1 MIPST
6 LVNLFRRGLKK
17 PPHVVARRV
26 VMELRKSWE
35 RLTGGRHS
43 QITTAAL
50 LRGTRAASVNALWSK
65 LQSRPWLTWLATPTD
80 RAILNDLCPGDMD
93 TILQAAEHALAHRV
107 DLLGSGPISLGEQID
122 WHRDY
127 KTGHVWPATL
137 AHDLDYANLDQPSD
151 VKFAWDVSRLHWL
164 LPAAQAFQLTH
175 HEKYAVATRNV
186 LEQWIA
192 TNPCGFGVN
201 WACTMEAALRI
212 FSWTY
217 LFHAFSKS
225 DAWREEKFR
234 AAFLGMLYAHGQFT
248 ERYIEYSDVNG
259 NHCTADAAALVIAG
273 LFFGDGL
280 VAKRWSQFGWKT
292 LCDELP
298 KQIFADGVDFE
309 ASVPYH
315 RLVLELFLLPAVY
328 RQRCGLNVPTEYRD
342 RLRAMA
348 RFTQAYTRPDG
359 SIPFWGDADDARA
372 LPLGTQALNDHRYL
386 LQLVAVTQNNA
397 ELTESASGSL
407 SELVWIC
414 GPESSPVA
422 PRQESRFRTESP
434 AVQSAR
440 LEAPGFPVAPRQGYE
455 TTSVAFR
462 DGGFFVM
469 RDEENHVF
477 IDCGPVGLAG
487 RGGHGHNDCLSFDAM
502 LAGTHWISD
511 CGAYVYT
518 ASPKDRHQFRSSAS
532 HNTPIIHGEELNR
545 FVSRTDLWHLKND
558 AKPLLRRWETGPHY
572 DIFIGSHTG
581 YDRLEM
587 PVRPVR
593 TIVLDKR
600 RQALWLHDAFETTAV
615 NVDICTPLHFAL
627 GVTVEEATPTSIT
640 LRSADEQSTLELH
653 WSGDSWQFDIGA
665 GRISPSYGVAHP
677 CVRLMWTNHG
687 GPATPLTVGLIPQIA
702 ANQNLRFARWSRD
715 IETMLQPVPLAR
727 AA

>member
-1 MIPST
+1 MISSA

-17 PPHVVARRV
+17 PPHVVARRI
-26 VMELRKSWE
+26 VMGVRKSWE
-35 RLTGGRHS
+35 RVSGGRHS
-43 QITTAAL
+43 HISTTTL
-50 LRGTRAASVNALWSK
+50 LRGTRSTSVNALWSK
-65 LQSRPWLTWLATPTD
+65 LQSRPWMTWQATPSD
-80 RAILNDLCPGDMD
+80 RAALDELCPGDVD
-93 TILQAAEHALAHRV
+93 TILQAAEHSLAHRV
-107 DLLGSGPISLGEQID
+107 DLLGSGPIALGDQID

-127 KTGHVWPATL
+127 KTGHIWPATL

-175 HEKYAVATRNV
+175 DERYAIGAKTI
-186 LEQWIA
+186 LEQWITA
-192 TNPCGFGVN
+192 NPCGFGVN

-217 LFHAFSKS
+217 LFHAFSHS
-225 DAWREEKFR
+225 DAWRDEKFR

-259 NHCTADAAALVIAG
+259 NHCTADAAGLVLAG
-273 LFFGDGL
+273 LFFGDG
-280 VAKRWSQFGWKT
+280 VAPQRWLQFGWKT

-298 KQIFADGVDFE
+298 KQVFADGVDFE

-328 RQRCGLNVPTEYRD
+328 RQRCALNVPAEYRD
-342 RLRAMA
+342 RLLAMA
-348 RFTQAYTRPDG
+348 RFTQGYTRPDG

-386 LQLVAVTQNNA
+386 LSLVGVTQ
-397 ELTESASGSL
+397 SD
-407 SELVWIC
+407 SELAALSSSDSELFWLC
-414 GPESSPVA
+414 GPERVRSSWVVA
-422 PRQESRFRTESP
+422 DSDPATPPR
-434 AVQSAR
+434 
-440 LEAPGFPVAPRQGYE
+440 
-455 TTSVAFR
+455 SVAFR

-469 RDEENHVF
+469 RDEDNYVF

-502 LAGTHWISD
+502 LASTHWISD

-558 AKPLLRRWETGPHY
+558 AKPLLRRWETGPDY
-572 DIFIGSHTG
+572 DIFVGSHTG
-581 YDRLEM
+581 YDRLAT

-593 TIVLDKR
+593 TIVLDRR
-600 RQALWLHDAFETTAV
+600 RQALWLHDAFEATAV
-615 NVDICTPLHFAL
+615 NVDICTPLHLAL
-627 GVTVEEATPTSIT
+627 GVTVEESTATSVT

-653 WSGDSWQFDIGA
+653 WSGAGWQFEIGA

-687 GPATPLTVGLIPQIA
+687 GAATPLTFGLIPQIA
-702 ANQNLRFARWSRD
+702 VNQNLRFARWSR
-715 IETMLQPVPLAR
+715 EMEMMLQPVPLAR

>member
-1 MIPST
+1 MISTHMIPSSLMN
-6 LVNLFRRGLKK
+6 LVRRGFQK

-26 VMELRKSWE
+26 VMELHRSWE
-35 RLTGGRHS
+35 RVSGGRHS
-43 QITTAAL
+43 QINTTAL
-50 LRGTRAASVNALWSK
+50 LRGTGAFSVNDLWSK
-65 LQSRPWLTWLATPTD
+65 LQSRPSLTWLATPTD
-80 RAILNDLCPGDMD
+80 RTAIDELCPGDID

-107 DLLGSGPISLGEQID
+107 DLLGSGPVSLGEQID

-127 KTGHVWPATL
+127 KTGHAWPATL

-175 HEKYAVATRNV
+175 EERYAVAVRDV

-192 TNPCGFGVN
+192 ANPCGFGVN

-225 DAWREEKFR
+225 DAWRDEPFR
-234 AAFLGMLYAHGQFT
+234 ASFLAMLYAHGQFT

-259 NHCTADAAALVIAG
+259 NHCTADAAALVLAG
-273 LFFGDGL
+273 LFFGDGT
-280 VAKRWSQFGWKT
+280 APQRWLDFGWKT

-298 KQIFADGVDFE
+298 KQVFADGVDFE

-328 RQRCGLNVPTEYRD
+328 RQRSGIDVSDEYRQ
-342 RLRAMA
+342 RLLAMA
-348 RFTQAYTRPDG
+348 RFTKAYTRPDG

-386 LQLVAVTQNNA
+386 LSLVGVTLKKP
-397 ELTESASGSL
+397 ELTNAASGSQ
-407 SELVWIC
+407 SELCWLC
-414 GPESSPVA
+414 GPESVRSSRGGADFA
-422 PRQESRFRTESP
+422 PATP
-434 AVQSAR
+434 LNDHA
-440 LEAPGFPVAPRQGYE
+440 
-455 TTSVAFR
+455 VAFS

-469 RDEENHVF
+469 RAEDDHVF

-518 ASPKDRHQFRSSAS
+518 ASPKDRHQFRSTAS

-558 AKPLLRRWETGPHY
+558 AKPDLRRWSTSPDY
-572 DIFIGSHTG
+572 DVFVGSHTG
-581 YDRLEM
+581 YDRLSE

-593 TIVLDKR
+593 TIVLDR
-600 RQALWLHDAFETTAV
+600 ARHALWLRDEFETAARMV
-615 NVDICTPLHFAL
+615 EICTPLHLAL
-627 GVTVEEATPTSIT
+627 GVTVEETTATSVT
-640 LRSADEQSTLELH
+640 LRSADEASTLELH
-653 WSGDSWQFDIGA
+653 WTGDGWQLEVGA

-677 CVRLMWTNHG
+677 CVRLMWTNPSG
-687 GPATPLTVGLIPQIA
+687 AVTPFTLGLIPQIA
-702 ANQNLRFARWSRD
+702 VNHNLRFARWSRD
-715 IETMLQPVPLAR
+715 IEAVLHPTPLAR

>member
-1 MIPST
+1 MIPKT
-6 LVNLFRRGLKK
+6 LVSLVQRGLKK
-17 PPHVVARRV
+17 PPHVIARRV
-26 VMELRKSWE
+26 VMEARKSWE
-35 RLTGGRHS
+35 RVSGGRHS
-43 QITTAAL
+43 QISTRTL
-50 LRGTRAASVNALWSK
+50 LRGTRTTSVNTLWTK
-65 LQSRPWLTWLATPTD
+65 LQSRPSLTWLATPTD
-80 RAILNDLCPGDMD
+80 RAALDEICPVDID
-93 TILQAAEHALAHRV
+93 TILQAAEEALAHRV
-107 DLLGSGPISLGEQID
+107 DLLGSGPITLGEQID

-164 LPAAQAFQLTH
+164 LPTAQAFQLTH
-175 HEKYAVATRNV
+175 DERYAVGAKNV
-186 LEQWIA
+186 LEQWIVA
-192 TNPCGFGVN
+192 NPCGFGVN

-217 LFHAFSKS
+217 LFHAFSS
-225 DAWREEKFR
+225 SEAWRDEPFR
-234 AAFLGMLYAHGQFT
+234 AAFLRMLYAHGQFT

-273 LFFGDGL
+273 LFFGDG
-280 VAKRWSQFGWKT
+280 VAPQRWLQFGWTT

-298 KQIFADGVDFE
+298 KQVFADGVDFE

-328 RQRCGLNVPTEYRD
+328 RQRCGLSVPAEYCD
-342 RLRAMA
+342 RLLAMA

-359 SIPFWGDADDARA
+359 SLPFWGDADDARA
-372 LPLGTQALNDHRYL
+372 LPLGTQSLNDHRYL
-386 LQLVAVTQNNA
+386 MHLVGVTCDDHELAASANGSVS
-397 ELTESASGSL
+397 ELTWL
-407 SELVWIC
+407 C
-414 GPESSPVA
+414 GPDSVSS
-422 PRQESRFRTESP
+422 RKG
-434 AVQSAR
+434 
-440 LEAPGFPVAPRQGYE
+440 EAPAEPRRGTTLGSKRGSAGASPSHQGSSIAFP
-455 TTSVAFR
+455 

-469 RDEENHVF
+469 RSDEDHIF

-545 FVSRTDLWHLKND
+545 FVSRIDLWHLKND
-558 AKPLLRRWETGPHY
+558 AKPLLRRWETGADY
-572 DIFIGSHTG
+572 DLFVGSHTG
-581 YDRLEM
+581 YDRLAT
-587 PVRPVR
+587 PARPVR
-593 TIVLDKR
+593 TVVLDR
-600 RQALWLHDAFETTAV
+600 PRHALWLHDAFETTAT
-615 NVDICTPLHFAL
+615 NIDICTPLHFAL
-627 GVTVEEATPTSIT
+627 GVSVEDSTPNSVT

-653 WSGDSWQFDIGA
+653 WTADGWEFEVGA

-677 CVRLMWTNHG
+677 CVRLMWTHRG
-687 GPATPLTVGLIPQIA
+687 GPATPLTLGLIPQIA
-702 ANQNLRFARWSRD
+702 INRDLRFARWSRD
-715 IETMLQPVPLAR
+715 IETLLQPVPLAR

>member
-1 MIPST
+1 MISTHMIPSA
-6 LVNLFRRGLKK
+6 LVNLVRRGFQK

-26 VMELRKSWE
+26 VMELHRSWE
-35 RLTGGRHS
+35 RVSGGRHS
-43 QITTAAL
+43 QITTGAL
-50 LRGTRAASVNALWSK
+50 LRGTRSASISSLWSK

-80 RAILNDLCPGDMD
+80 RAAIDQHCPGDID
-93 TILQAAEHALAHRV
+93 TILQAADHALAHRV
-107 DLLGSGPISLGEQID
+107 DLLGSGPVSLGEKID

-164 LPAAQAFQLTH
+164 LPAAQAYQLTGD
-175 HEKYAVATRNV
+175 ERYAVAARDV
-186 LEQWIA
+186 LEQWTA
-192 TNPCGFGVN
+192 ANPCGFGVN

-225 DAWREEKFR
+225 DAWRDDTFR
-234 AAFLGMLYAHGQFT
+234 SSFLGMLYAHGQFT

-259 NHCTADAAALVIAG
+259 NHCTADAAALVLAG
-273 LFFGDGL
+273 LFFGDG
-280 VAKRWSQFGWKT
+280 VPPQRWLQFGWKT

-328 RQRCGLNVPTEYRD
+328 RQRCGLDVPAEYRD
-342 RLRAMA
+342 RLLAMA

-386 LQLVAVTQNNA
+386 LSLVGVTQNDA
-397 ELTESASGSL
+397 ELAADNASA
-407 SELVWIC
+407 SELVWLC
-414 GPESSPVA
+414 GPAGMSS
-422 PRQESRFRTESP
+422 REG
-434 AVQSAR
+434 
-440 LEAPGFPVAPRQGYE
+440 EAPAEPRAFQHAG
-455 TTSVAFR
+455 TISGSAGASPSRKATPSVAFY

-469 RDEENHVF
+469 RAEDDHVF

-518 ASPKDRHQFRSSAS
+518 ASAKERHQFRSTSS

-558 AKPLLRRWETGPHY
+558 AKPELRRWSTGLDY
-572 DIFIGSHTG
+572 DVFIGSHSG
-581 YDRLEM
+581 YDRLTE

-593 TIVLDKR
+593 TIVLDR
-600 RQALWLHDAFETTAV
+600 ARHALWQRDEFETAARLV
-615 NVDICTPLHFAL
+615 EICTPLHLAL
-627 GVTVEEATPTSIT
+627 GVTVEETTSTSVT
-640 LRSADEQSTLELH
+640 LRSADEVSTLELH
-653 WSGDSWQFDIGA
+653 WAGEGWQLEIGA

-677 CVRLMWTNHG
+677 CVRLMWTNPSG
-687 GPATPLTVGLIPQIA
+687 AATPFTLGLIPQIA
-702 ANQNLRFARWSRD
+702 VNHHLRFARWSRD
-715 IETMLQPVPLAR
+715 IEAVLHPTPLAR